1 MNVAW
6 YLKRFIFIFIII
18 TKLHTFIDLIILCCS
33 FQDSVSQIFSR
44 KVSFPWNG
52 FVSTVL
58 WRIDRGWSQAEVIE
72 TGHGGRWSPMSN
84 SGPIPQSRAQ
94 GWPLGTVVRHFEAHW
109 LEHPRWKSVPSRAS
123 DRRSSQ
129 TWREDR
135 KPPMAHFLVS
145 PFGSV
150 PYEKKQKQ
158 KTKPQVLASG
168 LATGCSRPARIQPI
182 LGKPLLFPEG
192 VRIPRG
198 RKWAWSLCFRLILY
212 SLDRKK

>member
-33 FQDSVSQIFSR
+33 FQDSVSQIFSW

-52 FVSTVL
+52 FVSTIL

-150 PYEKKQKQ
+150 PYEKKNKN
-158 KTKPQVLASG
+158 KKRSPKYWPVAWPQDAAAQCASSRSLENPFFSQRVFGFQGEGNGLGHCASVLSSTA
-168 LATGCSRPARIQPI
+168 
-182 LGKPLLFPEG
+182 
-192 VRIPRG
+192 
-198 RKWAWSLCFRLILY
+198 
-212 SLDRKK
+212 